1 LVDKFTEVLDLDI
14 VKLADT
20 LSPLGTGKGGIML
33 PFDTMQPEGSTDDEE
48 EEEADLLS
56 SSDSEAEDDTS
67 KEEALSEDKK

>member
-1 LVDKFTEVLDLDI
+1 MLDLDI

-48 EEEADLLS
+48 EEADLLS
-56 SSDSEAEDDTS
+56 GSDSEAEDDTS
-67 KEEALSEDKK
+67 KEALSEEK

>member
-48 EEEADLLS
+48 EADLLS

>member
-48 EEEADLLS
+48 EEADLLS
-56 SSDSEAEDDTS
+56 SSDSEAEDDTP